1 VQGLEQ
7 LEFRDRLG
15 RRLIR
20 CLSGLAIFAIGISM
34 QMNAN
39 LGAPPWDV
47 FHQGVS
53 NQTGIT
59 IGRVIVITGFVLLF
73 FWIPLKQ
80 KPGLGTIL
88 NALEIGLVADIA
100 LEIIPE
106 PSNLFVRVAMAG
118 GGIVVVALGTGL
130 YIGSALGPGP
140 RDGLMTGLAKRGI
153 PIRVGRT
160 AIEVAVLVTGFFTR
174 RPSWY
179 SNFCICFGRRPTR
192 AIFSAPSG
200 NEKTDC
206 LIFVVNTCSA
216 RP

>member
-15 RRLIR
+15 RRLVR
-20 CLSGLAIFAIGISM
+20 CLVGLALFAVGISL

-39 LGAPPWDV
+39 IGAPPWDV
-47 FHQGVS
+47 FHQGVAK
-53 NQTGIT
+53 QTEIS
-59 IGRVIVITGFVLLF
+59 IGKIIVMTGFALLTL
-73 FWIPLKQ
+73 WIPLKQ

-106 PSNLFVRVAMAG
+106 PNNILIRIIMVVV
-118 GGIVVVALGTGL
+118 GIVTVAIGTGL

-160 AIEVAVLVTGFFTR
+160 AIEITVLIVGMILGGQVGIATFAFAFGVGPLVHFFLPRLAV
-174 RPSWY
+174 S
-179 SNFCICFGRRPTR
+179 
-192 AIFSAPSG
+192 SG
-200 NEKTDC
+200 
-206 LIFVVNTCSA
+206 SA

>member
-1 VQGLEQ
+1 MQGLEQ

-15 RRLIR
+15 RRLVR
-20 CLSGLAIFAIGISM
+20 CLVGLALFAVGISL

-39 LGAPPWDV
+39 IGAPPWDV
-47 FHQGVS
+47 FHQGVAK
-53 NQTGIT
+53 QTEIS
-59 IGRVIVITGFVLLF
+59 IGKIIVMTGFALLTL
-73 FWIPLKQ
+73 WIPLKQ

-106 PSNLFVRVAMAG
+106 PNNILIRIIMVVV
-118 GGIVVVALGTGL
+118 GIVTVAIGTGL

-160 AIEVAVLVTGFFTR
+160 AIEITVLIVGMILGGQVGIATFAFAFGVGPLVHFFLPRLAV
-174 RPSWY
+174 
-179 SNFCICFGRRPTR
+179 N
-192 AIFSAPSG
+192 SG
-200 NEKTDC
+200 T
-206 LIFVVNTCSA
+206 A
-216 RP
+216 QP

>member
-1 VQGLEQ
+1 MNGLET

-20 CLSGLAIFAIGISM
+20 CVLGLALFAVGISL

-39 LGAPPWDV
+39 IGAPPWDV
-47 FHQGVS
+47 FHQGVA
-53 NQTGIT
+53 NQTDIT
-59 IGRVIVITGFVLLF
+59 IGKIIVVTGCFLLLL
-73 FWIPLKQ
+73 WIPLKQ

-100 LEIIPE
+100 LGAIPE
-106 PSNLFVRVAMAG
+106 PSSIFIQVPMALL
-118 GGIVVVALGTGL
+118 GIVVVAIGSGL

-160 AIEVAVLVTGFFTR
+160 VLEVIVLVTGWLLGGQVGVATFAFAFGVGPLVQFFLPR
-174 RPSWY
+174 LAVKKLA
-179 SNFCICFGRRPTR
+179 C
-192 AIFSAPSG
+192 
-200 NEKTDC
+200 
-206 LIFVVNTCSA
+206 
-216 RP
+216 

>member
-1 VQGLEQ
+1 MQGLEQ

-15 RRLIR
+15 RRLVR
-20 CLSGLAIFAIGISM
+20 CLVGLALFAVGISL

-39 LGAPPWDV
+39 IGAPPWDV
-47 FHQGVS
+47 FHQGVAK
-53 NQTGIT
+53 QTEIS
-59 IGRVIVITGFVLLF
+59 IGKIIVMTGFALLTL
-73 FWIPLKQ
+73 WIPLKQ

-106 PSNLFVRVAMAG
+106 PNNILIRIIMVVV
-118 GGIVVVALGTGL
+118 GIVTVAIGTGL

-160 AIEVAVLVTGFFTR
+160 AIEITVLIVGMILGGQVVIATFAFAFGVGPLVHFFLPRLAV
-174 RPSWY
+174 S
-179 SNFCICFGRRPTR
+179 
-192 AIFSAPSG
+192 SG
-200 NEKTDC
+200 
-206 LIFVVNTCSA
+206 SA

>member
-1 VQGLEQ
+1 MQGLES

-20 CLSGLAIFAIGISM
+20 CIVGLSLFSLGISL

-39 LGAPPWDV
+39 IGAPPWDV
-47 FHQGVS
+47 FHQGIA
-53 NQTGIT
+53 NQTGIS
-59 IGRVIVITGFVLLF
+59 IGKIIVLTGFSLLLL
-73 FWIPLKQ
+73 WIPLKQ

-100 LEIIPE
+100 LAIIPE
-106 PSNLFVRVAMAG
+106 PSNMLIRVPMALL
-118 GGIVVVALGTGL
+118 GIVVVAIGSGL

-160 AIEVAVLVTGFFTR
+160 VVEVIVLVTGWLLGGQVNVATFAFAFGVGPLVHFFLPR
-174 RPSWY
+174 LAVKKP
-179 SNFCICFGRRPTR
+179 
-192 AIFSAPSG
+192 A
-200 NEKTDC
+200 
-206 LIFVVNTCSA
+206 V
-216 RP
+216 

>member
-1 VQGLEQ
+1 MQGLEQ

-15 RRLIR
+15 RRLVR
-20 CLSGLAIFAIGISM
+20 CLVGLALFAVGISL

-39 LGAPPWDV
+39 IGAPPWDV
-47 FHQGVS
+47 FHQGVAK
-53 NQTGIT
+53 QTEIS
-59 IGRVIVITGFVLLF
+59 IGKIIVMTGFALLTL
-73 FWIPLKQ
+73 WIPLKQ

-106 PSNLFVRVAMAG
+106 PNNILIRIIMVVV
-118 GGIVVVALGTGL
+118 GIVTVAIGTGL

-160 AIEVAVLVTGFFTR
+160 AIEITVLIVGMILGGQVGIATFAFAFGVGPLVHFFLPRLAVSSDTAQ
-174 RPSWY
+174 P
-179 SNFCICFGRRPTR
+179 
-192 AIFSAPSG
+192 
-200 NEKTDC
+200 
-206 LIFVVNTCSA
+206 
-216 RP
+216 

>member
-1 VQGLEQ
+1 MNGLET

-20 CLSGLAIFAIGISM
+20 CVLGLALFAVGISL

-39 LGAPPWDV
+39 IGAPPWDV
-47 FHQGVS
+47 FHQGVA
-53 NQTGIT
+53 NQTDIT
-59 IGRVIVITGFVLLF
+59 IGKIIVVTGCFLLLL
-73 FWIPLKQ
+73 WIPLKQ

-100 LEIIPE
+100 LGAIPE
-106 PSNLFVRVAMAG
+106 PSSIFIQVPMALL
-118 GGIVVVALGTGL
+118 GIVVVAIGSGL

-160 AIEVAVLVTGFFTR
+160 VLEVIVLVTGWLLGGQVGVATFAFAFGVGPLVQFFLPR
-174 RPSWY
+174 L
-179 SNFCICFGRRPTR
+179 
-192 AIFSAPSG
+192 AV
-200 NEKTDC
+200 KK
-206 LIFVVNTCSA
+206 LA
-216 RP
+216 R